1 MGSMIS
7 YLACIL
13 ISLAAGNPAPEA
25 YPIAAVQ
32 DITRRILEEEPLEAL
47 QYSVPQGDP
56 SLRRAVTDWMRSR
69 YGCGREFDDCVIV
82 SGAQQGGDL
91 TARILCDPGDIVL
104 CEEPTFLGCLDAFR
118 AAGARLRHAQ
128 HPRARADAG
137 ELQHGGIFPD
147 DLHQQLSRHPRA
159 DGGELRHQL
168 SL

>member
-1 MGSMIS
+1 MQFHRSAHAGSLRPTAANKILDMGADPAI
-7 YLACIL
+7 

-118 AAGARLRHAQ
+118 AAGPGSGVYPCGGRH
-128 HPRARADAG
+128 
-137 ELQHGGIFPD
+137 
-147 DLHQQLSRHPRA
+147 
-159 DGGELRHQL
+159 
-168 SL
+168 